1 MNEVGVRRATGVFG
15 VMVGVISVIELPLYF
30 WYSGAPPA
38 SNVLTRILLDLFV
51 LAFLI
56 VFLGGFRHLILRAD
70 PEYEWIGTLAFGTGL
85 VYVAITFAAN
95 SLEAGAV
102 LGATDSPIDPTSTT
116 EGLFL
121 MYGSIGRLLTAVFL
135 VASGFAIRCTEV
147 LPRWT
152 GGTAYALALIHLA
165 FVPSI
170 YFGADPAQFYSA
182 VGWGTTALVGSLF
195 TYWVLAVGI
204 VMIAKGRRI
213 RSGIPSGRRW
223 AEPFGRSEGTESR
236 GAGSVT
242 G

>member
-15 VMVGVISVIELPLYF
+15 VMVGVLSVIELPLYF

-56 VFLGGFRHLILRAD
+56 VFLGGFRHLIQLTD
-70 PEYEWIGTLAFGTGL
+70 SEYEWIGTLAFGAGL
-85 VYVAITFAAN
+85 VYVAITLAAN

-102 LGATDSPIDPTSTT
+102 LGAAHGPIDPTSTT

-121 MYGSIGRLLTAVFL
+121 MYGSIGRLLTAVLL
-135 VASGFAIRCTEV
+135 VTAGIAILRTEM

-152 GGTAYALALIHLA
+152 GWTAYALALVHLV

-204 VMIAKGRRI
+204 VMIAKSRRT
-213 RSGIPSGRRW
+213 RSHSPSGRRS
-223 AEPFGRSEGTESR
+223 AEPFGRSVGSR
-236 GAGSVT
+236 AT
-242 G
+242 